1 MKRFIMFLVAFFALV
16 TSFAQS
22 KPVVVVAPFDA
33 NGVDQEDVDIITEA
47 FISEYA
53 NTGEADVVDRNSF
66 EKIKAE
72 VNFQSSEWSNTEKV
86 AELGRALN
94 ASQVVVGQFRRL
106 RTGDILVVIRVEDVN
121 TTKILASLPANTR
134 LKDSL
139 DALEKVKEWCESLSS
154 KASGENPA
162 KTSKS
167 NVDEKKIA
175 ELEEKRAA
183 EKKAEEERAKKE
195 AEKKAK
201 EVSASRSGHWEEIK
215 IDDGWGLGKSFLFS
229 SGIAASVLGLTI
241 GGLEGEW
248 GVGCA
253 LSGGGLLITFF
264 ALLIDNEYHY
274 EQKWV
279 SKIDNGNALK
289 NLNVAFAPNILS
301 VGYTLHL

>member
-1 MKRFIMFLVAFFALV
+1 MKKLFGILILLFVAIIC
-16 TSFAQS
+16 SAQS

-53 NTGEADVVDRNSF
+53 NTGKADVVDRNSF

-201 EVSASRSGHWEEIK
+201 EV
-215 IDDGWGLGKSFLFS
+215 
-229 SGIAASVLGLTI
+229 
-241 GGLEGEW
+241 
-248 GVGCA
+248 
-253 LSGGGLLITFF
+253 
-264 ALLIDNEYHY
+264 
-274 EQKWV
+274 
-279 SKIDNGNALK
+279 
-289 NLNVAFAPNILS
+289 
-301 VGYTLHL
+301 